1 MDIRKKTV
9 KATLR
14 DEEIKKLQEQVLQ
27 LYRDKTALM
36 GRCKTLSRGLACSFC
51 NFRAECIY
59 ANHSKDGDVSV

>member
-1 MDIRKKTV
+1 MDIRRKTV

-27 LYRDKTALM
+27 LHRDKTALM

-59 ANHSKDGDVSV
+59 ADHSKDGDICV

>member
-1 MDIRKKTV
+1 MDIRRKTV

-27 LYRDKTALM
+27 LHRDKTALM
-36 GRCKTLSRGLACSFC
+36 SKCKTLSRGLACSFC

-59 ANHSKDGDVSV
+59 VDHSKDGDICV

>member
-14 DEEIKKLQEQVLQ
+14 DEEVKKLQEQVLQ

-36 GRCKTLSRGLACSFC
+36 SKCKTLSRGLACSFC
-51 NFRAECIY
+51 KFRTECLYAEK
-59 ANHSKDGDVSV
+59 NGGDEIA

>member
-27 LYRDKTALM
+27 LHRDKTALM

-59 ANHSKDGDVSV
+59 ADHSKDGDICV

>member
-1 MDIRKKTV
+1 MDIRRKTV

-27 LYRDKTALM
+27 LHRDKTALM

-59 ANHSKDGDVSV
+59 ADHSKDGDVCV

>member
-9 KATLR
+9 KATSR

-27 LYRDKTALM
+27 LHRDKTALM

-51 NFRAECIY
+51 KFRTECLYAEK
-59 ANHSKDGDVSV
+59 NGGDEIA

>member
-1 MDIRKKTV
+1 MDIRRKTV
-9 KATLR
+9 KVTLR

-27 LYRDKTALM
+27 LHRDKTALM

-59 ANHSKDGDVSV
+59 ADHSKDGDICV

>member
-27 LYRDKTALM
+27 LHRDKTALM

-51 NFRAECIY
+51 NFRCERIY
-59 ANHSKDGDVSV
+59 ADHSKDGDVSV